1 MNSDEFI
8 AELIRDRSL
17 TREAS
22 GLDEQSAVRELVARL
37 RSLPKRE
44 TKIISLV
51 GGAGSGKS
59 TLAGEIG
66 ASLKS
71 AAIIGTDDF
80 VLGPRK
86 FRRKFMEVEGKDPL
100 LKYDFALL
108 REKIEK
114 IKRLREGESVCLPLY
129 ESRSGTGLDIE
140 YDAVTGQITAISRDD
155 CEREIGQV
163 DFLIVE
169 GDFQI
174 LEAPDYQI
182 FLHVSDE
189 VRLHNRISRDL
200 RERGP
205 TTPEEIT
212 ENFYLRQKF
221 QHVPCTRTYAR
232 SADLLLLVSARP
244 SDSGYRYT
252 YSFWVPRRQAARK
265 EDAPTPSATGH
276 AGTS

>member
-8 AELIRDRSL
+8 AGLIKDRGL
-17 TREAS
+17 IQEAF
-22 GLDEQSAVRELVARL
+22 GLDEQSTVRRLVSRL
-37 RSLPKRE
+37 KSLPKRE

-66 ASLKS
+66 LSLKS

-108 REKIEK
+108 REKIEQ
-114 IKRLREGESVCLPLY
+114 IKRAREGEAICLPLY

-140 YDAVTGQITAISRDD
+140 YDPQTGRILNISRDV
-155 CEREIGQV
+155 CEREIGKV

-174 LEAPDYQI
+174 LAAPDYQI

-212 ENFYLRQKF
+212 ENFYLRQRF

-244 SDSGYRYT
+244 SNSGYLYN
-252 YSFWVPRRQAARK
+252 YSFWVSRQQAA
-265 EDAPTPSATGH
+265 
-276 AGTS
+276 